1 MPPQKVE
8 LSELLQFR
16 PGPIWDPVP
25 WWVLQY
31 LEKEQIVQVARIQL
45 EMQRAMLAA
54 HSKALDQVAG
64 VLQSAGR

>member
-16 PGPIWDPVP
+16 PGPIWDPGP

-31 LEKEQIVQVARIQL
+31 LEKGQIVQVARIQL
-45 EMQRAMLAA
+45 EMQRAVLAA
-54 HSKALDQVAG
+54 QSKALDQIAG
-64 VLQSAGR
+64 VLQTGGE